1 MDAFQT
7 GERVAPA
14 PGPGRCRRANVW
26 RFSESATCAHKATR
40 ETRVGR
46 AVDRIERKF
55 ASAVPKIQTELT
67 AA

>member
-7 GERVAPA
+7 GERVTPA
-14 PGPGRCRRANVW
+14 PGAGRCRRANVW
-26 RFSESATCAHKATR
+26 RFSEGATCARKATR

-46 AVDRIERKF
+46 AVDRIEREV
-55 ASAVPKIQTELT
+55 ASAVPKIQTELS